1 MDTDRRLEI
10 LNQELKHVRK
20 GLGVHQVGLPASAGP
35 VLRELAGVRADD
47 APGAVRDKL
56 VAAVRGLVERLP
68 QGRRALARVVFGLD
82 NPTNAGYTTRLAE
95 FGRAADRD
103 VRTIQRRADEVVYLV
118 AELAC
123 AAAAREGGD
132 PGVPWHTKRLQVRLV
147 LRGAE
152 VEVFETRR
160 IVSHQ
165 RGLTDVRH
173 AISVGRLGLAGGSV
187 DLAALG
193 IDEISGGEVR
203 SPAMVSADRVAFTL
217 RPPHPLEP
225 GDEHDFFFRV
235 RTGEI
240 APFYCCTPEF
250 DCERFTL
257 NIRFEPKRR
266 PSGVWRIDGEFSKEV
281 ADPTP
286 VRQPLRIDDTGE
298 VRADFTNLRPAR
310 SYGIGW
316 APTSWASTE
325 S

>member
-1 MDTDRRLEI
+1 MNADRRLEV
-10 LNQELKHVRK
+10 LNHELKQVRK

-47 APGAVRDKL
+47 PPGAVRDKL
-56 VAAVRGLVERLP
+56 IAAVRALVERLP
-68 QGRRALARVVFGLD
+68 QGRRALARAVFGLD
-82 NPTNAGYTTRLAE
+82 NPTNAAYTTRLADY
-95 FGRAADRD
+95 GQTADRD

-123 AAAAREGGD
+123 AQATGDGGD

-165 RGLTDVRH
+165 PGLTDVRH
-173 AISVGRLGLAGGSV
+173 AISVGLAGREAGPV

-203 SPAMVSADRVAFTL
+203 SPVMASADRVAFTL
-217 RPPHPLEP
+217 RPPHPLQP

-250 DCERFTL
+250 ECERFTL

-266 PSGVWRIDGEFSKEV
+266 PSGVWLIDGEFSKEV

-286 VRQPLRIDDTGE
+286 ARRPLRLDDTGE
-298 VRADFTNLRPAR
+298 VRAEFTNLRPAR

-316 APTSWASTE
+316 EPAP
-325 S
+325 